1 MSENVLGAG
10 LAFLL
15 FGMGLTALIAAGIN
29 YLENRKSK
37 SSFLMLQVCCS
48 VFTWDV
54 GYAWMSMSYSDAA
67 YIFRAAA
74 LLSVSLYM
82 FYILRY
88 VAYLANYKKK
98 RMTVFLIVFLICS
111 VVSWLS
117 LIQKNAVTFEN
128 TPWGYWYT
136 SKMSWARI
144 LQFASIMAI
153 TIYFYII
160 LHYGKKGAN
169 TKREYYVWSR
179 LNLFGVFLILGYF
192 LDTLFPSIFHTS
204 AIPGSSIGAFV
215 SVMFLYVISRN
226 NKSFGLSKENVSE
239 YVFEDVTVP
248 VIIVDDKQKIV
259 IYNMITKTYLDCD
272 DDALIGHSISEF
284 FEPQKDDEEDFGEEF
299 RDKDENVKLM
309 HVIGDDRICRLTETH
324 VKDKFGD
331 LWYSIYVAQDMTQE
345 REALRM
351 LRESRMQAE
360 EASKAK
366 SNFLANMSH
375 EIRTPMNAIIG
386 MSDIVLQEEDV
397 PEQIRN
403 QVEEIQAAGNSL
415 LVIINDILDFSK
427 IEAGK
432 YELIDVNYEF
442 PSLIHDVSNIIN
454 VRVQETK
461 VQFIVKIDP
470 TLPAKLY
477 GDEIRLRQI
486 VMNILGN
493 AVKYTKEGV
502 IVWHIFW
509 NKDQSDPIIYFDVMD
524 TGIGMKPEDLKNIFG
539 AFNQVD
545 TRRNRNIKGTGL
557 GLSISKHLAE
567 MMQGDIQVESTYGQ
581 GSNFHIAV
589 HQKIFDYKEIGE
601 DVAKA
606 LQNHKYTSLSSDK
619 KLQIVKRP
627 NARVLIVD
635 DNAVNLMVAEGIM
648 KGYEMQIDTALSGRE
663 AIRII
668 EEKDYMYDIIFMDH
682 MMPEMDGIDTTK
694 IIRELDH
701 RKYAEIPIVALTANA
716 ITEAKELFQ
725 NEGLQDFLA
734 KPIDK
739 KELDRILNQWVP
751 VS

>member
-1 MSENVLGAG
+1 MNDYVLGAG
-10 LAFLL
+10 VAFVL
-15 FGMGLTALIAAGIN
+15 FGMGLTALLLGGIN
-29 YLENRKSK
+29 FFENKKSK
-37 SSFLMLQVCCS
+37 SGLLMFLICAC
-48 VFTWDV
+48 VFVWDL
-54 GYAWMSMSYSDAA
+54 GYAWMSMSFSSAA
-67 YIFRAAA
+67 YIFRAMA
-74 LLSVSLYM
+74 LLAITFYM

-88 VAYLANYKKK
+88 VAYLAEYKKK
-98 RMTVFLIVFLICS
+98 RMTVFLILFMIVSLSAWLGIIDKDS
-111 VVSWLS
+111 VSFF
-117 LIQKNAVTFEN
+117 K

-136 SKMSWARI
+136 SKMSLARI
-144 LQFASIMAI
+144 MQFASIIAI
-153 TIYFYII
+153 TIYYYYI
-160 LHYGKKGAN
+160 LYYGKKRAT
-169 TKREYYVWSR
+169 TKRETYVWSR
-179 LNLFGVFLILGYF
+179 FSWFGVILFSGYI
-192 LDTLFPSIFHTS
+192 LDTLLPSLFHTA
-204 AIPGSSIGAFV
+204 AIPGSSIAAFF
-215 SVMFLYVISRN
+215 SSMLLYIISRN

-248 VIIVDDKQKIV
+248 VFIVDNKQEIV

-272 DDALIGHSISEF
+272 DDVLMGHSISEF
-284 FEPQKDDEEDFGEEF
+284 FEPYKDEDNVFGDEY
-299 RDKDENVKLM
+299 RKTDENVKLM
-309 HVIGDDRICRLTETH
+309 HVIGDERICRLTETH

-432 YELIDVNYEF
+432 YELIDVNYEI

-509 NKDQSDPIIYFDVMD
+509 NKDKNDPIIYFDVMD

-557 GLSISKHLAE
+557 GLSISKYLAE

-627 NARVLIVD
+627 NAKILIVD

-725 NEGLQDFLA
+725 KEGLQDFLA